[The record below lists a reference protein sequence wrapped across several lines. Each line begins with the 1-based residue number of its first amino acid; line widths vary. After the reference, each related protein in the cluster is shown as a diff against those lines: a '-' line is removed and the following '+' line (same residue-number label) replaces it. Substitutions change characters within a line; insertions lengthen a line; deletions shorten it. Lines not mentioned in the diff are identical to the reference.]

1 MGQMNN
7 IVLTSDKN
15 FSEARCNKSRVNI
28 WAQLETVYHTGTTL
42 KKNIFTSPKPFCLSK
57 HKFMFKNYR

>member
-7 IVLTSDKN
+7 IVLTSDEN

-28 WAQLETVYHTGTTL
+28 WARLETVYHTGTTL
-42 KKNIFTSPKPFCLSK
+42 KKYFYITEAILS
-57 HKFMFKNYR
+57 